1 MSARRSSVQAGPF
14 LGDLTSLHLI
24 DPVVA
29 NTALVKAS
37 QALEM

>member
-1 MSARRSSVQAGPF
+1 MRARRSSVLSAPY

-29 NTALVKAS
+29 NTALVRAS
-37 QALEM
+37 QGLSM